1 MFAVDVCVN
10 EERKCVVKTEPVARC
25 VLSNT
30 TTCKKPIH
38 ITQQK
43 FLKTGFPKA
52 AYCGSIIVH
61 WWYQMQIPDVKSDQ
75 IHIYAPWY
83 VDVNLFSLF

>member
-1 MFAVDVCVN
+1 M
-10 EERKCVVKTEPVARC
+10 C
-25 VLSNT
+25 VLMRRESEWLKMNQLPGAYCQT
-30 TTCKKPIH
+30 QPHLNNLSYH

-43 FLKTGFPKA
+43 FLKTGFQKA
-52 AYCGSIIVH
+52 AYCGSTIVH